1 MKTHIYLIAFLF
13 FVSGVFC
20 LQAQNSL
27 IVSLND
33 GSSSSNLLSS
43 LNRVTFSA
51 GNMNVIKKDASANSY
66 AISNIRNM
74 NFGVYSDVYDVSE
87 NQSTLSVYPV
97 PACDF
102 INIKNAP
109 EGQLRVVIFS
119 LDGTILK
126 NCVMS
131 DGSQPIDVSCF
142 KCGLYLLRVN
152 DKTIKFTKQ

>member
-1 MKTHIYLIAFLF
+1 MKKNFYLIAFLIL
-13 FVSGVFC
+13 VSGAFC

-27 IVSLND
+27 IVNLND
-33 GSSSSNLLSS
+33 GTSSNNLLSS
-43 LNRVTFSA
+43 LNKVTFSA
-51 GNMNVIKKDASANSY
+51 GNMTVSKKDASTNSY
-66 AISNIRNM
+66 AISAIRNM
-74 NFGVYSDVYDVSE
+74 QFGVYSGVYDVSE
-87 NQSTLSVYPV
+87 NQSELSIYPV

-102 INIKNAP
+102 IKIKNAP

-131 DGSQPIDVSCF
+131 DSSQPIDISCF

>member
-1 MKTHIYLIAFLF
+1 MKKHFYIIVFLF

-27 IVSLND
+27 IVNLND
-33 GSSSSNLLSS
+33 GSSSNNLLSS
-43 LNRVTFSA
+43 LNKVTFSA

-66 AISNIRNM
+66 AISTIRNL
-74 NFGVYSDVYDVSE
+74 NFGVYSGVFDVSE

-119 LDGTILK
+119 LDGTVLK

-131 DGSQPIDVSCF
+131 DSSQPIDISSLNR
-142 KCGLYLLRVN
+142 GLYLLRVN

>member
-1 MKTHIYLIAFLF
+1 MKKYIYLIAFLIL
-13 FVSGVFC
+13 VSGASC
-20 LQAQNSL
+20 LQAQSSL
-27 IVSLND
+27 IVNLND

-43 LNRVTFSA
+43 LNKVTFLA
-51 GNMNVIKKDASANSY
+51 GNMTVSKKDASANSY
-66 AISNIRNM
+66 AISTIRNM
-74 NFGVYSDVYDVSE
+74 NFGVYSGVFELSE

-97 PACDF
+97 PACNF

-119 LDGTILK
+119 LEGTILK

-131 DGSQPIDVSCF
+131 DSSQPVDISSLNR
-142 KCGLYLLRVN
+142 GLYLLRVN

>member
-1 MKTHIYLIAFLF
+1 MKTHIYLIAFLC
-13 FVSGVFC
+13 FVNGVFC

-27 IVSLND
+27 IVNLND
-33 GSSSSNLLSS
+33 GSSSNNLLSS
-43 LNRVTFSA
+43 LNKVTFSA
-51 GNMNVIKKDASANSY
+51 GNMNVINKDASANSY
-66 AISNIRNM
+66 VISTIRNM
-74 NFGVYSDVYDVSE
+74 NFGVYSGVYDVSE

-119 LDGTILK
+119 LEGTVLK

-131 DGSQPIDVSCF
+131 DSSQPIDISSLNR
-142 KCGLYLLRVN
+142 GLYLLRVN